1 MGTFKKINISDFQ
14 KIMKLLFVCLIII
27 FSGPAY
33 AEKDLVNF
41 VNTLQG
47 TNSKFELTHGN
58 TYPTLAMPWGMNFW
72 TPQTGVNRDGWIY
85 QYAKDSI
92 RGFRQTHQCS
102 SWTRDYAAFSLMP
115 VSGTLAVNQFKR
127 ALKFTHEKEIAKPN
141 YYRVTFE
148 NKITTE
154 MSPTERGVYFRFS
167 FPKGKDS
174 YIVIDANSG
183 GSMVK
188 IFPEQ
193 RKIVGYCKN
202 ANRSVP
208 KEFANYFVAYFDKP
222 FVSYGTWKNA
232 GGELSPD
239 NTEADGDYVGAYIR
253 FKQGVTAEVRIASSF
268 ISLEQAEL
276 NLQQELAG
284 FKSLE
289 DVKINAAN
297 AWNKQLGKIEVEG
310 GTPEEKATFYSCFFR
325 SMLFPRQFFEYN
337 ADKQPIYYSPYD
349 GKIHNG
355 YMYTDTGFWDTFRA
369 QFPLNILLHP
379 EMHGRYV
386 KSLVDAYE
394 QSNWL
399 PSWAF
404 PGHNDGMVGNHAAS
418 LLADAWVKGLKTF
431 DPLKA
436 LEAMYHEATNK
447 GPYGPSNGR
456 DGWKEYF
463 SIGYVPY
470 PEYRE
475 AVAKTLEF
483 CYDDFCA
490 MQVARLSGLSFYEEI
505 FKRQIFN
512 YKNVYDPSTRFMRG
526 RNSKGEWVSGFD
538 PIEWGGAYTE
548 GSAWHYHW
556 SVFHDIQG
564 LINLMG
570 GDKNFV
576 AKLDSVFS
584 ESNKFKV
591 GTYGRVIHE
600 MTEMAMIN
608 MGQYAHGN
616 QPIQHM
622 IYLYNYAGEPWKTQK
637 WVRQVMNKLY
647 NSGPDGYP
655 GDEDQGQTSSWYVIS
670 AMGLYSVCPGTDQY
684 VIGSPVFPKMT
695 VHLENG
701 KTLEILADNNSLDNR
716 YIQSATLNGKT
727 ITRTWLTYN
736 ELMAGGTIRYVMN
749 SNPSTTRGILPEDRP
764 FSVSKK

>member
-1 MGTFKKINISDFQ
+1 MLTVNKITCLDVR
-14 KIMKLLFVCLIII
+14 KLLRFLFICSVTVYTIPVY
-27 FSGPAY
+27 SQK
-33 AEKDLVNF
+33 ELVDF

-72 TPQTGVNRDGWIY
+72 TPQTGINRDGWIY
-85 QYAKDSI
+85 QYPKDSI

-115 VSGTLAVNQFKR
+115 VSGKLEVNQYKR
-127 ALKFTHEKEIAKPN
+127 ALKFRHDKEVAKPD

-167 FPKGKDS
+167 FPKGNDS
-174 YIVIDANSG
+174 YIILDANSG

-193 RKIVGYCKN
+193 RKITGYCKN
-202 ANRSVP
+202 ANKSVP
-208 KEFANYFVAYFDKP
+208 EGFANYFVIYFDKP
-222 FVSYGTWKNA
+222 FTVYGTWKNGA
-232 GGELSPD
+232 GILTAS
-239 NTEADGDYVGAYIR
+239 NKEAEGDYVGAYVR
-253 FKQGVTAEVRIASSF
+253 FSKGEIVEARVASSF
-268 ISLEQAEL
+268 ISIEQAEL
-276 NLQQELAG
+276 NLKQELSG
-284 FKSLE
+284 FSRLE
-289 DVKINAAN
+289 DAKSAAAK

-310 GTPEEKATFYSCFFR
+310 GTPDEKATFYSCFFR
-325 SMLFPRQFFEYN
+325 SMLFPRQFYEYDVN
-337 ADKQPIYYSPYD
+337 KKPIYYSPND
-349 GKIHNG
+349 GKIHEG

-404 PGHNDGMVGNHAAS
+404 PGHSDGMVGNHAAS
-418 LLADAWVKGLKTF
+418 LLADAWVKGIKTF
-431 DPLKA
+431 DPAKA

-447 GPYGPSNGR
+447 GPFGPSNGR

-463 SIGYVPY
+463 SLGYVPY

-490 MQVARLSGLSFYEEI
+490 MQVARLSGSAFYEGV

-526 RNSKGEWVSGFD
+526 RNSKGEWVPGFD

-584 ESNKFKV
+584 VPNKFKV
-591 GTYGRVIHE
+591 GTYRRVIHE
-600 MTEMAMIN
+600 MTEMEMIN

-622 IYLYNYAGEPWKTQK
+622 IYLYDYAGEPWKTQK
-637 WVRQVMNKLY
+637 WVREVMNKLY

-701 KTLEILADNNSLDNR
+701 KTLEIIAENNTPDNR
-716 YIQSATLNGKT
+716 YIQSASLNGKQF
-727 ITRTWLTYN
+727 TRTWLTYS
-736 ELMAGGTIRYVMN
+736 ELTNGGTIRYKMDN
-749 SNPSTTRGILPEDRP
+749 KPSVNWGILPEDRP
-764 FSVSKK
+764 FSVSGK

>member
-1 MGTFKKINISDFQ
+1 MKKRILFPLPGIP
-14 KIMKLLFVCLIII
+14 KLLLVAFFLIGAG
-27 FSGPAY
+27 SSY
-33 AEKDLVNF
+33 AQKELVNY

-47 TNSKFELTHGN
+47 TNSKHELTHGN
-58 TYPTLAMPWGMNFW
+58 TYPTLALPWGMNFW

-85 QYAKDSI
+85 QYPKDSI

-115 VSGTLAVNQFKR
+115 VSGTLVVDQFKR
-127 ALKFTHEKEIAKPN
+127 ALKFSHEKEIAKPN

-167 FPKGKDS
+167 FPKGKDA
-174 YIVIDANSG
+174 YIVLDANSG

-188 IFPEQ
+188 IDPEQ

-202 ANRSVP
+202 ANHSVP
-208 KEFANYFVAYFDKP
+208 KGFVNYFVASFNKP
-222 FVSYGTWKNA
+222 FTSFGTWKGA
-232 GGELSPD
+232 GGVLSPAAK
-239 NTEADGDYVGAYIR
+239 EAEDDYVGAYVQFGR
-253 FKQGVTAEVRIASSF
+253 GETAEARVASSF
-268 ISLEQAEL
+268 ISLEQAER
-276 NLQQELAG
+276 NLQQEFSG
-284 FKSLE
+284 FKTLE
-289 DVKINAAN
+289 NAKDAAAK

-310 GTPEEKATFYSCFFR
+310 GTAEEKATFYSCFFR
-325 SMLFPRQFFEYN
+325 SMLFPRQFYEYD
-337 ADKQPIYYSPYD
+337 ADKQPIYYSTYD
-349 GKIHNG
+349 GKIHKG
-355 YMYTDTGFWDTFRA
+355 YMFTDTGFWDTFRA

-394 QSNWL
+394 QSEWL

-404 PGHNDGMVGNHAAS
+404 PGHSDGMVGNHAAS
-418 LLADAWVKGLKTF
+418 LLADAWVKGIRTF
-431 DPLKA
+431 DPQKA
-436 LEAMYHEATNK
+436 LGAMYHEATNK

-463 SIGYVPY
+463 TLGYVPY

-490 MQVARLSGLSFYEEI
+490 MQVARLTGNSFYEGV
-505 FKRQIFN
+505 FGRQIFN

-526 RNSKGEWVSGFD
+526 RNSKGVWSPNFD
-538 PIEWGGAYTE
+538 PKEWGGAFTE

-564 LINLMG
+564 LIGLMG
-570 GDKNFV
+570 GDSNFV

-584 ESNKFKV
+584 EPNTFKV

-622 IYLYNYAGEPWKTQK
+622 IYLYDYAGQPWKTQY
-637 WVRQVMNKLY
+637 WAREAMSRLY

-670 AMGLYSVCPGTDQY
+670 ALGLYSVCPGTDQY
-684 VIGSPVFPKMT
+684 VIGSPAFPKMT

-701 KTLEILADNNSLDNR
+701 KTLLIDSKGNSLDNR
-716 YIQSATLNGKT
+716 YIQSSALNGKPF
-727 ITRTWLTYN
+727 TRNWVTYH
-736 ELMAGGTIRYVMN
+736 ELISGGTIQYQMGN
-749 SNPSTTRGILPEDRP
+749 QPAKNRGILTEDRP
-764 FSVSKK
+764 YSVSPK

>member
-1 MGTFKKINISDFQ
+1 MENRTFTRLPGIPKLFLVAFCLVFAGSSYAQ
-14 KIMKLLFVCLIII
+14 K
-27 FSGPAY
+27 
-33 AEKDLVNF
+33 ELVNY

-47 TNSKFELTHGN
+47 TNSQHELTHGN
-58 TYPTLAMPWGMNFW
+58 TYPTLALPWGMNFW

-85 QYAKDSI
+85 QYPKDSI

-115 VSGTLAVNQFKR
+115 VSGNLQVNQFKR
-127 ALKFTHEKEIAKPN
+127 ALKFRHEKEVAKPN

-167 FPKGKDS
+167 FPKGKDA
-174 YIVIDANSG
+174 YVVLDANSG

-188 IFPEQ
+188 IDPEH
-193 RKIVGYCKN
+193 RKIIGYCKN
-202 ANRSVP
+202 ANHSVP
-208 KEFANYFVAYFDKP
+208 KGFVNYFVVYFDKP
-222 FVSYGTWKNA
+222 FSAFGTWKN
-232 GGELSPD
+232 GGDILTPG
-239 NTEADGDYVGAYIR
+239 NKEAEDDYVGAYVR
-253 FKQGVTAEVRIASSF
+253 FNPGVTAEARVASSF
-268 ISLEQAEL
+268 ISLEQAER
-276 NLQQELAG
+276 NLQQEFAG
-284 FKSLE
+284 FKTL
-289 DVKINAAN
+289 KNAKEAAAK

-310 GTPEEKATFYSCFFR
+310 GTAEEKATFYSCFFR
-325 SMLFPRQFFEYN
+325 SMLFPRQFYEYD
-337 ADKQPIYYSPYD
+337 ADKQPIYYSTYD

-355 YMYTDTGFWDTFRA
+355 YMFTDTGFWDTFRA

-394 QSNWL
+394 QSGWL

-404 PGHNDGMVGNHAAS
+404 PGHSDGMVGNHAAS
-418 LLADAWVKGLKTF
+418 LLADAWVKGVRTF
-431 DPLKA
+431 DPKKA

-463 SIGYVPY
+463 TLGYVPY

-490 MQVARLSGLSFYEEI
+490 MQVARLTGNSFYEGV
-505 FKRQIFN
+505 FGRQIFN
-512 YKNVYDPSTRFMRG
+512 YKNVYDSSTRFMRG
-526 RNSKGEWVSGFD
+526 RNSKGEWTPNFD
-538 PIEWGGAYTE
+538 PKEWGGPYTE

-570 GDKNFV
+570 GDHNFV

-584 ESNKFKV
+584 EPNTFKV

-600 MTEMAMIN
+600 MSEMAMIN

-622 IYLYNYAGEPWKTQK
+622 IYLYDYAGEPWKTQY
-637 WVRQVMNKLY
+637 WAREAMSRLY

-670 AMGLYSVCPGTDQY
+670 ALGLYSVCPGTDQY
-684 VIGSPVFPKMT
+684 VIGSPAFPKMT

-701 KTLEILADNNSLDNR
+701 KTLTIDSKGNSLDNR
-716 YIQSATLNGKT
+716 YIQSSTLNGKPF
-727 ITRTWLTYN
+727 TRNWFTYH
-736 ELMAGGTIRYVMN
+736 ELISGGTIQYQMGN
-749 SNPSTTRGILPEDRP
+749 QPAKNRGILPEDRP
-764 FSVSKK
+764 YSVTSK

>member
-1 MGTFKKINISDFQ
+1 MFNVTKRTFTDFQ
-14 KIMKLLFVCLIII
+14 ILLKILSVFFIMI
-27 FSGPAY
+27 Y
-33 AEKDLVNF
+33 AVPVYAQKDLVKY

-47 TNSKFELTHGN
+47 TDSKYELTHGN
-58 TYPTLAMPWGMNFW
+58 TYPTLALPWGMNFW

-85 QYAKDSI
+85 QYPKDSI

-102 SWTRDYAAFSLMP
+102 SWTRDYASFSLMP
-115 VSGTLAVNQFKR
+115 VSGILVVDQFKR
-127 ALKFTHEKEIAKPN
+127 ALKFSHEKEVARPD

-154 MSPTERGVYFRFS
+154 MSPTERGVFFRFT

-174 YIVIDANSG
+174 YIILDANNG

-193 RKIVGYCKN
+193 KKIIGYCRN

-208 KEFANYFVAYFDKP
+208 KGFTNYFVAYFDKP
-222 FVSYGTWKNA
+222 FASYGTWNKAGNA
-232 GGELSPD
+232 LTSGNSMAED
-239 NTEADGDYVGAYIR
+239 DYVQAYIQ
-253 FKQGVTAEVRIASSF
+253 FSKGVTVNVRVASSF
-268 ISLEQAEL
+268 ISPEQAEQ
-276 NLQQELAG
+276 NFQQELSG
-284 FKSLE
+284 FSRLE
-289 DVKINAAN
+289 DATNAAAA
-297 AWNKQLGKIEVEG
+297 AWNRQLGKVEVEG

-325 SMLFPRQFFEYN
+325 SMLFPRQFFEYD
-337 ADKQPIYYSPYD
+337 AAKQPIYYSPYD
-349 GKIHNG
+349 GNVHKG

-418 LLADAWVKGLKTF
+418 LLADAYVKGIRTF
-431 DPLKA
+431 DPQKA

-463 SIGYVPY
+463 ALGYVPY

-490 MQVARLSGLSFYEEI
+490 MQIARLSGSPFYEEV

-526 RNSKGEWVSGFD
+526 RNSKGEWVPGFD

-564 LINLMG
+564 LIELMG
-570 GDKNFV
+570 GDKNFL
-576 AKLDSVFS
+576 AKLDSVFT
-584 ESNKFKV
+584 EPNKFKV
-591 GTYGRVIHE
+591 GTYKRVIHE

-622 IYLYNYAGEPWKTQK
+622 IYLYDYAGQPWKTQK
-637 WVRQVMNKLY
+637 WVRDAMNKLY

-695 VHLENG
+695 IHLENG
-701 KTLEILADNNSLDNR
+701 KTLEIVAESNSLDKR
-716 YIQSATLNGKT
+716 YIQSASLNGKPF
-727 ITRTWLTYN
+727 TRTWLTYG
-736 ELMAGGTIRYVMN
+736 ELINGGTIRYIMD
-749 SNPSTTRGILPEDRP
+749 SKPSATFGIKTEDRP
-764 FSVSKK
+764 FSVSR